1 MSDRG
6 DLEAGDGQHED
17 HESGGEGKGRG
28 GGRGEYRRYR
38 PRYVRRGGARSF
50 SKSGDGGEEDQQQQH
65 IEEHQVLTPLFWLRG

>member
-6 DLEAGDGQHED
+6 DVEVGEGQHED

-38 PRYVRRGGARSF
+38 PRYVRRGGARNF
-50 SKSGDGGEEDQQQQH
+50 SKPGDGSEEDQQQQH
-65 IEEHQVLTPLFWLRG
+65 IEEHQVCRLFVVVF